1 MFRHSHAPLRSF
13 LTVLAALSAAIL
25 LPPAAVQSQVLVPRN
40 VLQLNYG
47 SCYGPGM
54 AAAMQIHAEAEYL
67 RGYGEMQ
74 RDLADA
80 RIRHAE
86 ARKVEIKNRVDE
98 VLSKIEIRQA
108 LDAERARLIR
118 ERIAKRRENNE
129 KTWERLKHHPELTAG
144 EIVTGKALNFLKN
157 RLATNVVTYQPSDV
171 SSSGSTNKVTEQL
184 QVTPALIHALQVR
197 QMVGR
202 GESLVFRLDDGQPI
216 QVDWWPPALRTPELK
231 SARTNFEKARAD
243 VFAAEA
249 SDQFDPR
256 IKKLLLAH
264 AALQDDFLDQQ
275 PHAQRIKTQQ
285 SIHDY
290 LDGKAVLSSLLSEI
304 RRMQRVGPN
313 KVSAR
318 DLAFRGS
325 ELTEMLTHMVRNG
338 LEFAPAKPGD
348 EQAYQQMFYKLRDLY
363 LAVEA
368 DAAESNGSGKPR
380 S

>member
-1 MFRHSHAPLRSF
+1 MRRHSPAAGIIF
-13 LTVLAALSAAIL
+13 QFAVLTVIAGTAGTPSRALSQT
-25 LPPAAVQSQVLVPRN
+25 VVVPRN

-47 SCYGPGM
+47 SCYGPGT
-54 AAAMQIHAEAEYL
+54 AAAMQIHAEAEFL

-80 RIRHAE
+80 RVRHAE
-86 ARKVEIKNRVDE
+86 ARALEGENRVQE
-98 VLSKIEIRQA
+98 VLNKIKIRQE

-118 ERIAKRRENNE
+118 ERIAKRRENNQ

-157 RLATNVVTYQPSDV
+157 RLATNVITYQPVDAA
-171 SSSGSTNKVTEQL
+171 SSGSTTKVAEQL

-231 SARTNFEKARAD
+231 TARTNFEQARAA
-243 VFAAEA
+243 VFATAN
-249 SDQFDPR
+249 SDQFDPQ

-264 AALQDDFLDQQ
+264 AALEEEFLEQQ

-290 LDGKAVLSSLLSEI
+290 LDGKAVLSSLLNEI
-304 RRMQRVGPN
+304 RRIQRTGPG
-313 KVSAR
+313 KATAR
-318 DLAFRGS
+318 DLAFRGT

-368 DAAESNGSGKPR
+368 DAAESNR
-380 S
+380 SK